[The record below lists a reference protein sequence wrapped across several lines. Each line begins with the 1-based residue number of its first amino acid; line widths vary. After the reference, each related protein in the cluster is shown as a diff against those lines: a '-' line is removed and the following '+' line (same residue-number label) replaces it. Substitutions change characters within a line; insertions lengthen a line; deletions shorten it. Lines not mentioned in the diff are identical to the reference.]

1 MTTHHHTARAG
12 RRHLRPLAIAFGLVV
27 VFMAV
32 EAVTAFLT
40 GSLALLSDAGH
51 MATDALGLGMA
62 LAAILA
68 ADRSS
73 GVGQTFGMYRLEIL
87 AALAN
92 AVLLFAVAGYVL
104 WEAASRVR
112 DPGEILTTPMLIV
125 ALMGLAVNVV
135 SWRLLRRGAAESINV
150 EGAYVEVVA
159 DMAGSL
165 GVVVAALVTM
175 ATGWPYAD
183 PLIAAL
189 IGLFILPRAW
199 RLGRAAIRV
208 LVQAAPIGL
217 DLDRVQTELAAIP
230 GVDDVHDLHV
240 WTLTSDMEVA
250 TVHLMVADDS
260 DSHTVLDQARA
271 LLEDTYDID
280 HATLQVEPASHRE
293 CTEVSW

>member
-1 MTTHHHTARAG
+1 MTTHSHAARAG
-12 RRHLRPLAIAFGLVV
+12 RRHLPPLAIAFGLVV
-27 VFMAV
+27 GFIAV
-32 EAVTAFLT
+32 EAVAAFLT

-62 LAAILA
+62 LAAIVA
-68 ADRSS
+68 ADRTSRA
-73 GVGQTFGMYRLEIL
+73 GQTFGMYRLEIL

-92 AVLLFAVAGYVL
+92 AVLLFVVAGYVL
-104 WEAASRVR
+104 WEAANRLQ
-112 DPGEILTTPMLIV
+112 DPGEILTTPMLVV
-125 ALMGLAVNVV
+125 AIMGLAVNGV
-135 SWRLLRRGAAESINV
+135 SWRLLRGGAGESISV
-150 EGAYVEVVA
+150 EGAYLEVMA
-159 DMAGSL
+159 DLAGSA

-183 PLIAAL
+183 PLMAAL

-208 LVQAAPIGL
+208 LVQAAPVGL
-217 DLDRVQTELAAIP
+217 DLDRVQSELEAIP

-240 WTLTSDMEVA
+240 WTLTSEMEVA
-250 TVHLMVADDS
+250 TVHLMVADDI

-280 HATLQVEPASHRE
+280 HATVQVEPVSHRE